1 MKKKRAGIRPFPI
14 LTVLLGAAVLME
26 MVRLPEHQKSLEN
39 MQEALKSAESRYQA
53 VQTENRELTNLI
65 AECQSD
71 EAIERIVRREY
82 GYCWYGE
89 IIYEVEN
96 LEEIEASL
104 AAEDNGE
111 R

>member
-14 LTVLLGAAVLME
+14 LTVLLTAAVLME
-26 MVRLPEHQKSLEN
+26 ITRLPEQKRSLEN
-39 MQEALKSAESRYQA
+39 LQEALESAQSRYQA
-53 VQTENRELTNLI
+53 VQTENRELTNMI

-89 IIYEVEN
+89 IIYEVAN
-96 LEEIEASL
+96 LEEIESSL

-111 R
+111 S

>member
-14 LTVLLGAAVLME
+14 LTVLLTAAAFME
-26 MVRLPEHQKSLEN
+26 IARLPENKKSLEN
-39 MQEALKSAESRYQA
+39 LQEALKSAESRYQA
-53 VQTENRELTNLI
+53 VQTENRRLTNMI

-104 AAEDNGE
+104 AAEDDE
-111 R
+111 ES